1 MARGQFLLWRDR
13 QGEEWGTPKTSECL
27 RGDRSLPRGG
37 LRLRTGSSGQRGHAS
52 CPAAPS
58 STMVAASSPRTH
70 MGYPPHYLAA
80 SNPHKED
87 LFHAKPGR
95 QRGRQKAALPGQR
108 LCPFSTRSTSP
119 QSQTRL
125 GGAVRDVH
133 RRAGYGSPPG
143 PKNCPGHTSRPSTWF
158 PGSCH

>member
-27 RGDRSLPRGG
+27 RGDRSLPRGASS
-37 LRLRTGSSGQRGHAS
+37 TGSSGQRGHAS

-58 STMVAASSPRTH
+58 STLVAASSPRTH

-95 QRGRQKAALPGQR
+95 QRGRQKAALPGR
-108 LCPFSTRSTSP
+108 GSAPSP
-119 QSQTRL
+119 R
-125 GGAVRDVH
+125 GALAP
-133 RRAGYGSPPG
+133 RA
-143 PKNCPGHTSRPSTWF
+143 RPAWE
-158 PGSCH
+158 GR